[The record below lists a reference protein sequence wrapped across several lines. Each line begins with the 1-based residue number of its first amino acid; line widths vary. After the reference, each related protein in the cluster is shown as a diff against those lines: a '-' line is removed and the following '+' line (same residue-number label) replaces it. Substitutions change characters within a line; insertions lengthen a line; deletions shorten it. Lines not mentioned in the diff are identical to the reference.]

1 VEPFQ
6 LPIEEYPSFPVLIR
20 NLPQQARP
28 VSH

>member
-1 VEPFQ
+1 LLFDLWFDVPHRPTRE
-6 LPIEEYPSFPVLIR
+6 LIR